1 MDDKPKNFP
10 KFSKSKYFST
20 AIENLKLRI
29 NYYLEELL
37 MLKPKKLT
45 QSSIFIDCSKAKDF
59 NTNEK
64 KKYLFIDQE
73 TYEDLCINE
82 NVLNWH
88 SSLAKL
94 YPINTC
100 GDGNCLVI

>member
-1 MDDKPKNFP
+1 MDTKVKNFP
-10 KFSKSKYFST
+10 KFSKSKYFSM
-20 AIENLKLRI
+20 AIEHLNLII
-29 NYYLEELL
+29 NDYLEELL
-37 MLKPKKLT
+37 MLQPNNLAR
-45 QSSIFIDCSKAKDF
+45 SSIYIDCTKAKEF
-59 NTNEK
+59 IVNK
-64 KKYLFIDQE
+64 KKYLFIDQK
-73 TYEDLCINE
+73 TYEDLCKYE